1 MSRILRRQLF
11 SIAELLEKANRILE
25 KKLFTPGVDEQAI
38 IELVTDCQDS
48 AISMG
53 EQIEKMYGEGTVSV
67 GILEQYCETLYLLTV
82 SMQDTIRKR
91 ELYNALNKQLK
102 KLRGVMNSELP
113 DKLEVVFFPYK
124 ASMWDSLESVYLAA
138 KEDENCDAYC
148 VPIPYYDKH
157 PDGTFKEEHYEGDS
171 LPDYVTITNYKEYNF
186 KERRPDVTFIHNPYD
201 ACNYVTSVHPD
212 FYARNLKQFTNK
224 LVYIPYFTLGEEMYA
239 SFCVS
244 PGTIIS
250 DVVIAQSYQAQ
261 KDYIYHLKKWYM
273 DNTDMPE
280 KVVEQLLS
288 DKIMPLGS
296 PKIDKIINADRNL
309 YTLPEQWNKL
319 LQGKKAV
326 LYNTGVS
333 GILGRNK
340 QELDKIKD
348 TIAFF
353 QQREDVVLWWR
364 PHPLTLGTLQS
375 MRPEL
380 YQEYLEI
387 VEMYK
392 KSKTGIFDDTTDL
405 YRAILCT
412 DMYYGD
418 NSSLI
423 YLYGVQGKPIIL
435 QNIDYLMEENAKEK
449 DYSINYR
456 VACVVGKTLF
466 LMAKNYNY
474 LFQMDLESREVSEI
488 GKVPG
493 EYDMENSLY
502 SNIIHKDDSLWLIP
516 SRAHALV
523 EYSLINKEWTRY
535 EIAERIKY
543 SKEINQKIYMISSD
557 YSCLW
562 IMDLEKRVLSREKL
576 SYPFGIRI
584 PKGEEYYNDDLYLI
598 ENKLYYLITRSN
610 MIVQY
615 DLTNKSIE
623 LLSLGADENK
633 YLRLVYD
640 GCYFW
645 AIPDDGESSVVRWNG
660 RKTVEIGV
668 NAYPVGFNSQWGFQE
683 ALCMK
688 DSIFLFPQRGNMIL
702 RLDKEKMTIE
712 NILEFNQCRDI
723 ENIQRLDSDKF
734 IFVSSMSET
743 NCCIT
748 IMDYSGKVLSNYPI
762 VHSKDINIMSD
773 KIFDR
778 IDKEQY
784 NCYWSYLI
792 KETGEYSI
800 STVCDALIKM
810 KHINRAE
817 KDYFRGL
824 YVNGDGSSGRQIW
837 QKVRNL

>member
-11 SIAELLEKANRILE
+11 SIAELLEKANKILE
-25 KKLFTPGVDEQAI
+25 KKLFGPGMDEQAI

-53 EQIEKMYGEGTVSV
+53 EQIEKMYGEGTASV
-67 GILEQYCETLYLLTV
+67 GILEQYCETLYLLTI
-82 SMQDTIRKR
+82 SLQEAIKRR
-91 ELYNALNKQLK
+91 ELYNTLNKQLK
-102 KLRGVMNSELP
+102 KLRGVMNNELP
-113 DKLEVVFFPYK
+113 DKLEVVFLPYK

-148 VPIPYYDKH
+148 VPIPYYDKY

-309 YTLPEQWNKL
+309 YRLPEQWNKL

-333 GILGRNK
+333 GILGGNK
-340 QELDKIKD
+340 QELNKIKD

-364 PHPLTLGTLQS
+364 PHPLTMGTLQS

-387 VEMYK
+387 VERYK

-405 YRAILCT
+405 YRAVLFT

-418 NSSLI
+418 DSSLI

-435 QNIDYLMEENAKEK
+435 QNIDYLVGVYLKEK
-449 DYSINYR
+449 DYSISYR
-456 VACVVGKTLF
+456 VSCLVGNNLF
-466 LMAKNYNY
+466 LLAKNYNC
-474 LFQMDLESREVSEI
+474 LFKLDLESRIVSEI
-488 GKVPG
+488 EKVPG
-493 EYDMENSLY
+493 EYEMEISLY

-516 SRAHALV
+516 SRAHALA
-523 EYSLINKEWTRY
+523 EYSLISKECIRY
-535 EIAERIKY
+535 EMPDRIKY
-543 SKEINQKIYMISSD
+543 STEMNEEIYMISSD
-557 YSCLW
+557 YHYLW
-562 IMDLEKRVLSREKL
+562 VMNLEKRELKRETL
-576 SYPFGIRI
+576 IYPLGVHI
-584 PKGEEYYNDDLYLI
+584 PKSEEYYNGDLYYV
-598 ENKLYYLITRSN
+598 EGKLYYLITHSN
-610 MIVQY
+610 ILVKY
-615 DLTNKSIE
+615 DLINRNLE
-623 LLSLGADENK
+623 LISMGTDENK
-633 YLRLVYD
+633 YLRLLYD
-640 GCYFW
+640 GIYFW
-645 AIPDDGESSVVRWNG
+645 AIPDDEESSLVRWSSG
-660 RKTVEIGV
+660 ETIKIDP
-668 NAYPVGFNSQWGFQE
+668 NAYPVGFTFQWGFSE
-683 ALCMK
+683 ALCMN

-702 RLDKEKMTIE
+702 RLKMRNMTIE
-712 NILEFNQCRDI
+712 PVLEFEQCRDI
-723 ENIQRLDSDKF
+723 ENVQRLENDKI
-734 IFVSSMSET
+734 IFVSSVSQMDCT
-743 NCCIT
+743 IT
-748 IMDYSGKVLSNYPI
+748 IMDYTGQVLEHYPI
-762 VHSKDINIMSD
+762 TRSEDTEIVPD
-773 KIFDR
+773 KMFDR
-778 IDKEQY
+778 IDKEKY
-784 NCYWSYLI
+784 KSRWPYLI
-792 KETGEYSI
+792 KETCEYNI
-800 STVCDALIKM
+800 STASDALVKLE
-810 KHINRAE
+810 HANRAE

-824 YVNGDGSSGRQIW
+824 YANSDGSSGWHIW
-837 QKVRNL
+837 QKVRSL